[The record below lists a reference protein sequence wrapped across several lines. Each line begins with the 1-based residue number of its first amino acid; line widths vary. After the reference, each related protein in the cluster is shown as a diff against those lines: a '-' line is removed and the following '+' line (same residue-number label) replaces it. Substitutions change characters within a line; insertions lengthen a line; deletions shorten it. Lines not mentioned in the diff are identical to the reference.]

1 MSSKDILKT
10 NQKQK
15 EFYEKKEKNFATKI
29 WSFFRNGILN
39 KTRKNLGIENQ
50 IYQLHIKWIGDLTNK
65 KVLDLGCYEGNS
77 LSIYLAT
84 NAKDYIGIDLSVNGI
99 AKLNDRLSDIPTATA
114 LSIDFLSDEFKE
126 NEFDLIYAYGVL
138 HHFENVDNLIAKLN
152 EKLSVDGE
160 IVSYDPLQTSL
171 PLKVI
176 RTLYRPFQSDR
187 EWEWPFSKSVY
198 YKFNNAFNIKDRR
211 AVLGDSKWFFLTSV
225 LPFSA
230 NKKMGMVKNWHNRDW
245 ERSKDSDS
253 HMFKCM
259 HLTMLMQKK
268 I

>member
-15 EFYEKKEKNFATKI
+15 EFYEHKEKNLATKV

-39 KTRKNLGIENQ
+39 RTRKNLGTENQ
-50 IYQLHIKWIGDLTNK
+50 IYQLHKEWLGDLSNK

-77 LSIYLAT
+77 LSVYLAT
-84 NAKDYIGIDLSVNGI
+84 NAKDYIGIDLSEIGI
-99 AKLNDRLSDIPTATA
+99 VKLNARLTDIPTATA
-114 LSIDFLSDEFKE
+114 KSIDFLSDEFKE

-138 HHFENVDNLIAKLN
+138 HHFENIDNLISKLN
-152 EKLSVDGE
+152 EKLCVDGE
-160 IVSYDPLQTSL
+160 IVSYDPLKTSI
-171 PLKVI
+171 PLKII

-187 EWEWPFSKSVY
+187 EWEWPFSKEVY
-198 YKFNNAFNIKDRR
+198 YKFHNAFNIKDRR
-211 AVLGDSKWFFLTSV
+211 AILGESKWFFLINM
-225 LPFSA
+225 LPYSA
-230 NKKMGMVKNWHNRDW
+230 NKKMEIIRNWHERDW

-268 I
+268 K